1 MALRY
6 KLGRG
11 EGCSLLIDDDSI
23 SIEHAVLFDFEDHLR
38 IEDVSRNGTF
48 LERKGVRRKLTC
60 FAVEVLQDD
69 DLLFFGFYQQPF
81 PAMQLTKVIR
91 NLRHP
96 VGSQKIR
103 CPVHGV
109 IYLESK
115 KCPLCP
121 K

>member
-11 EGCSLLIDDDSI
+11 EACSLQIPDDSI
-23 SIEHAVLFDFEDHLR
+23 SIEHAILFDFGDHLR
-38 IEDVSRNGTF
+38 IEDVSRNGTY
-48 LERKGVRRKLTC
+48 LVRKGIRRKLTRY
-60 FAVEVLQDD
+60 AVEMLQDE
-69 DLLFFGFYQQPF
+69 DLLFFGFYDQPF
-81 PAMQLTKVIR
+81 SVVQIQEVVQ

-96 VGSQKIR
+96 VGSQKVR